1 MRPGVSGR
9 SRRSRSGPDF
19 RAPAEYAGRS
29 TAPAALGS
37 LPHQPLS
44 PAPLLSVTPRR
55 YPGLISAV
63 LGPTPCGVAPAQLPE
78 GRLAGDTRTV
88 PSTFWLSDRERL
100 AFPPG
105 RDYASGPWR
114 RWGGVAWLLGPRP
127 AARGST
133 RARAW
138 LLSLE
143 VSLPPKGGPVPI
155 LPKEERKKGRKG
167 RRKGKNK
174 KKSCSYLSQVS
185 STQFLPH

>member
-19 RAPAEYAGRS
+19 RAPAEYTGRS
-29 TAPAALGS
+29 MAPAALGS

-143 VSLPPKGGPVPI
+143 VSLPPKGGPVTPGASVA
-155 LPKEERKKGRKG
+155 PT
-167 RRKGKNK
+167 
-174 KKSCSYLSQVS
+174 LSS
-185 STQFLPH
+185 